1 MRYIR
6 YAGNARDTDLMFTFA
21 AKQGID
27 GINCM
32 AVRTN
37 SRGGRRCWPL
47 RHNESGRCRFQTKR
61 TGYVGRDN
69 LSVNVFTIVA
79 DNLGPNRSLAS
90 RTRGCD
96 ADIADKVDLP
106 PGF

>member
-6 YAGNARDTDLMFTFA
+6 HAGNARDTDRMFTFA

-27 GINCM
+27 GINCVT
-32 AVRTN
+32 VRTN
-37 SRGGRRCWPL
+37 SRGGRRRWTL
-47 RHNESGRCRFQTKR
+47 RHNESGRRRLQTKR

-79 DNLGPNRSLAS
+79 DNLGPNRGLAS

-96 ADIADKVDLP
+96 ADIADKVALS